1 MHNIV
6 KTMSEWK
13 NNLDN
18 EISGSYNDD
27 THCTGWGI
35 IDGVIA
41 CIKGIKKRRQRKKQ
55 AKIK

>member
-1 MHNIV
+1 
-6 KTMSEWK
+6 MSEWK